1 MMNKVGEYSA
11 KVMGKKVET
20 LVIEMKKLTYIK
32 QNEHLL
38 EDSSSDSESEED
50 VEHMSIDSK
59 VSKIASKL
67 SL

>member
-1 MMNKVGEYSA
+1 MNKVGEYSA